1 MAQYKEINVDGK
13 TDVVQ
18 TQQTS
23 QIYKGTST
31 VSDDSKSFSL
41 YDINLIKQDL
51 LNHFNIRK
59 GEKIYNPNF
68 GSIIWDLI
76 HEPLTEETTELL
88 QNDVKEVLRSDPRVL
103 VENISIFEQ
112 QTGIQIVI
120 EINFKDYNQL
130 EQMVYTFDRNSG
142 LSMA

>member
-18 TQQTS
+18 TQKTS

>member
-13 TDVVQ
+13 TDTVSV
-18 TQQTS
+18 QQTS
-23 QIYKGTST
+23 QIYRGTST
-31 VSDDSKSFSL
+31 VSNESKSFSL

-76 HEPLTEETTELL
+76 HEPLTENTTEILE
-88 QNDVKEVLRSDPRVL
+88 NDVRQVLRSDPRIL
-103 VENISIFEQ
+103 VDNITIFEQ
-112 QTGIQIVI
+112 ENGIQIVI
-120 EINFKDYNQL
+120 EVNFKDYNQL
-130 EQMVYTFDRNSG
+130 ETMVYNFDRNIG

>member
-41 YDINLIKQDL
+41 YDINLIIQDL

-112 QTGIQIVI
+112 QTGVQIVI

>member
-59 GEKIYNPNF
+59 GQKIYNPNF

>member
-112 QTGIQIVI
+112 QTGVQIVI

-130 EQMVYTFDRNSG
+130 ERMVYTFDRNNG